1 MSSQQNE
8 RVLFKE
14 GDPARSA
21 FLTKGG
27 SVAVSGAHLPKV
39 EVPCEELL
47 LGVVELF
54 LSDGGAQPARLCTVS
69 VSADAQ
75 VSEIGFEKVLSLTG
89 DYDYGISA
97 NRFLALLLERTN
109 DLLRTMFRSMPRQWR
124 SYQERAVLYYD
135 LVNRWEGVASRSG
148 VSEYLGSVDE
158 SKRVDLY
165 AVGARFQQ
173 ERSVS
178 CIAFG
183 AGWLSSAQR
192 FSKEQAICRAGD
204 SADCMYILLEG
215 CVYVAKPNQIFA
227 TISQPGECF
236 GELAFFLK
244 GKRTADL
251 IATAG
256 TALLRLDTSSLRDF
270 HATHPDMFVQ
280 IAGTLAKR
288 IQANLLTL
296 ERYHATKPEQAA
308 TEAEALNVTAGR
320 TIDAFLEKL
329 RRFLRIASNFEI
341 SELVAYAQDELSKID

>member
-1 MSSQQNE
+1 MSSQPQW
-8 RVLFKE
+8 RVLFQE
-14 GDPARSA
+14 GDLARTA

-27 SVAVSGAHLPKV
+27 KVTLSGAHLPDI
-39 EVPCEELL
+39 EVQCEEFL

-54 LSDGGAQPARLCTVS
+54 LSDGGVPPRRLCTVS

-75 VSEIGFEKVLSLTG
+75 VSEVNFEKVISLAG
-89 DYDYGISA
+89 DYEYGIST

-109 DLLRTMFRSMPRQWR
+109 DLLRTMFRSMPQQWR
-124 SYQERAVLYYD
+124 SYQELAMLYYD
-135 LVNRWEGVASRSG
+135 VVNRWEGLASRSG
-148 VSEYLGSVDE
+148 VTEYLGLVNE
-158 SKRVDLY
+158 SKQVELY
-165 AVGARFQQ
+165 SVGTRFQQ
-173 ERSVS
+173 ERAVS

-183 AGWLSSAQR
+183 SGWLTSAQR

-204 SADCMYILLEG
+204 VADCMYILLEG
-215 CVYVAKPNQIFA
+215 CVHVAKPNQIFA

-256 TALLRLDTSSLRDF
+256 TALLRLDTSSLKEF

-288 IQANLLTL
+288 IQANLITL
-296 ERYHATKPEQAA
+296 ERHYATKPEQAA
-308 TEAEALNVTAGR
+308 SEAAALNASAR
-320 TIDAFLEKL
+320 KTIDGFLEKM

-341 SELVAYAQDELSKID
+341 SELVSCAQEELSKID